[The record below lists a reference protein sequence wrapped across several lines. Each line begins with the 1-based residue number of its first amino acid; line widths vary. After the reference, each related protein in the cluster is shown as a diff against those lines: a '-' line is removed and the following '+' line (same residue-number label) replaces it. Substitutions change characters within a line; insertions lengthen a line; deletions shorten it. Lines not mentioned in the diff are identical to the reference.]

1 MDFLVEYKD
10 LITGVLI
17 LFTAGII
24 LPRILRPLRPR
35 QQSNA
40 TLNTLSRLKS
50 DDIMEMN
57 TEQWERV
64 KFLIA
69 EEQKVILAK
78 ASARSNDWLGKIMNN
93 QRGEDT
99 F

>member
-1 MDFLVEYKD
+1 
-10 LITGVLI
+10 
-17 LFTAGII
+17 
-24 LPRILRPLRPR
+24 
-35 QQSNA
+35 
-40 TLNTLSRLKS
+40 
-50 DDIMEMN
+50 MEMN
-57 TEQWERV
+57 PEQWERV

-93 QRGEDT
+93 QRGEDV